1 MLEDYEDFQIV
12 QGAKLAD
19 KEPLEQ
25 TDINRASRFVSQV
38 LKEKSTHRRIRFS
51 PFTVV
56 SIAAAAALVLW
67 IVTLSP
73 RKGFGDGSPA
83 ILQENHS
90 VHAQSATTD
99 SVANEL
105 DTLELPVESII
116 K

>member
-1 MLEDYEDFQIV
+1 MLEDYEDLQIV

-25 TDINRASRFVSQV
+25 MDINRASRFVSQV

-73 RKGFGDGSPA
+73 RKGFGDCNPA

-90 VHAQSATTD
+90 VHAQSTTTD
-99 SVANEL
+99 SVTNEL